1 MSESGVG
8 IQTGPPELNNQA
20 SLNADTDRAPS
31 RLGLEVLETAEGKL
45 GLRVIELGSLGQPL
59 STFLVAKRESP
70 HQRSNF

>member
-31 RLGLEVLETAEGKL
+31 RLGLEVLETAGI
-45 GLRVIELGSLGQPL
+45 GLRVIELGSLSQPL
-59 STFLVAKRESP
+59 STFLVSKRESP
-70 HQRSNF
+70 HQGSNF